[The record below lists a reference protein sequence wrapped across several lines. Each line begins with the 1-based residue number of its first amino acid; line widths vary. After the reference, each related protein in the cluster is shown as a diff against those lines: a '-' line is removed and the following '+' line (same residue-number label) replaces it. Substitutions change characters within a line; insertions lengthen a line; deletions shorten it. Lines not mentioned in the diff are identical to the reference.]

1 MVGHNNGTIANSY
14 AAGSVQ
20 GVYSVGGLVGYND
33 YGTTTS
39 SYWDIQKSGITT
51 SSGGTGKTTAQMKQQ
66 ATFIGWDFTNT
77 WAIDEEKSYPYLRTN
92 EQKPHPGT
100 NLQVS

>member
-20 GVYSVGGLVGYND
+20 GVYFVGVLVGYND

-51 SSGGTGKTTAQMKQQ
+51 SSGGIGKTTAQMKTQS
-66 ATFIGWDFTNT
+66 TFVNWDFTNV
-77 WAIDEEKSYPYLRTN
+77 WAIDEGKSYPYLRVN

-100 NLQVS
+100 N